1 MDTTLNVAANFFFFL
16 IYEAEELC
24 FISRDPIVL
33 VGVGVPCMGGEGAGA
48 SVLAMEHRAF

>member
-48 SVLAMEHRAF
+48 SVLAMEHKAF